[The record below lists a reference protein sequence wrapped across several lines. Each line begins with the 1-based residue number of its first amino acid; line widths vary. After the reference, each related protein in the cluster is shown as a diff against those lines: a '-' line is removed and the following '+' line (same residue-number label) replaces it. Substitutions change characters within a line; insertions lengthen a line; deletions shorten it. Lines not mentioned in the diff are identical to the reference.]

1 MEKDAL
7 FIGRLF
13 FMRRFCHGNDFGP
26 VMPKPSFLKKCGIIY
41 ITERIHS
48 SLFRCFKK
56 IHAERQKG

>member
-41 ITERIHS
+41 TE
-48 SLFRCFKK
+48 
-56 IHAERQKG
+56 GNT